1 MQARFGSTRLPGKVL
16 ASLGERTV
24 LAEVL
29 HRCRSIPGIDDVCC
43 AVPEGHR
50 DDDVADEVDHSGV
63 HLVRGSH
70 DDVLAR
76 YAKAAI
82 ETEADIVMRVT
93 SDCPLIDP
101 YLCGDVLS
109 LRQTENADVAAND
122 FEPAFPHGLDC
133 EVFTADALHRADAAA
148 TEMSDREHVAPWIRR
163 ELSFRRA
170 SLVGPGGE
178 MARQRWTLDWPE
190 DLDFMRELFA
200 LGETPLRW
208 QETFGLIKQHP
219 HLDAI
224 NQNRF
229 VERVA
234 DA

>member
-1 MQARFGSTRLPGKVL
+1 ML

-29 HRCRSIPGIDDVCC
+29 RRCQLIPGIDDVCC
-43 AVPEGHR
+43 AVPEGNR
-50 DDDVADEVDHSGV
+50 DDGVAEEASRSGV

-76 YAKAAI
+76 YTKAAL
-82 ETEADIVMRVT
+82 ETDADVVMRVT

-101 YLCGDVLS
+101 YLCGDVLA
-109 LRQTENADVAAND
+109 LRQAENADIAAND
-122 FEPAFPHGLDC
+122 FDPAFPHGLDC
-133 EVFTADALHRADAAA
+133 EVFTADALHRADSTA
-148 TEMSDREHVAPWIRR
+148 TDTSDREHVAPWIRR
-163 ELSFRRA
+163 ESSIRRA

-178 MARQRWTLDWPE
+178 AARQRWTLDWPE
-190 DLDFMRELFA
+190 DLAFMRELFA

-208 QETFGLIKQHP
+208 QETFALIQRHP
-219 HLDAI
+219 HLAAI
-224 NQNRF
+224 NQNRSI
-229 VERVA
+229 ERVA